1 MAAAG
6 DSIHPLSRNTLH
18 TTAQLLPGKAYP
30 VTIWKPRSGFSEVY
44 IKWKLDS
51 HNLAKALEIKPDA
64 LYTETGPPQSANSET
79 ATRSNSKNASEM
91 EAVLQEQQRSSLGW
105 LAYAACAASIAD
117 NSPS

>member
-44 IKWKLDS
+44 IKWKLDAL
-51 HNLAKALEIKPDA
+51 NLAKALEIKPDA
-64 LYTETGPPQSANSET
+64 LYTETGPPQ
-79 ATRSNSKNASEM
+79 
-91 EAVLQEQQRSSLGW
+91 
-105 LAYAACAASIAD
+105 
-117 NSPS
+117 